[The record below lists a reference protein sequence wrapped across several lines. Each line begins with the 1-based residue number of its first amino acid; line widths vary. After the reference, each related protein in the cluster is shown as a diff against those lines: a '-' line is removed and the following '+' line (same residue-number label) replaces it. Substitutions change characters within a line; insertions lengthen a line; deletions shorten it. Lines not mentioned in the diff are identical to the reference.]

1 MTWAV
6 CSNPTD
12 FYENEV
18 SIIFIQRFNTTVYP
32 FIVHGSGRC
41 STKQRRPAWSCGG
54 ASQKLK
60 YDRHSKRN
68 TVDRKLAMT
77 RTPSEFTGAAVASPG
92 GDRHR
97 AINSAEDSSRAYYE
111 AQKELDLLCRTLHA
125 MPGHFAIFD
134 ARAEGAPIV
143 FVNVALARDYGYED
157 VELIGHPFFALFAS
171 TDDGPQRIER
181 IKQELSAAGETRAE
195 FQAVRRDGS
204 TFTTGMVFAPVK
216 NERGLSTHVGC
227 SARDITAIIE
237 EQRDKRALQEQL
249 YAEMRE
255 RERIAIEL
263 RLAQKLES
271 VGRLAAG
278 VAHEINTP
286 IQYVGDSVHF
296 LKSAVADLQQLTEVY
311 RGALEA
317 LFRGESPEIV
327 RANLTQIDILVDKQ
341 FIDVEIPQ
349 AFARTLEGVERV
361 TSIVRAMKEF
371 AHPDAQE
378 QGSADINHAIE
389 TTLLV
394 ARNEYKYHARV
405 EAELGELPAVVC
417 NVNELNQVFLNLI
430 INATH
435 AIESA
440 GRDPSS
446 GRIQIRTSGDAGS
459 VEIVIEDNGCGIP
472 KENFDRIF
480 DPFFTTKEIG
490 KGTGQGLAIVR
501 SIIVEKHAGTITVDS
516 QVGKGTRIILRL
528 PTAGRKGSPG
538 K

>member
-1 MTWAV
+1 VVLNKGSSVTAIGKRNVSDTNPAMTHTPAEFANFSSGSPGDDSLHPINSV
-6 CSNPTD
+6 VGSLGTG
-12 FYENEV
+12 NEV
-18 SIIFIQRFNTTVYP
+18 
-32 FIVHGSGRC
+32 
-41 STKQRRPAWSCGG
+41 
-54 ASQKLK
+54 QK
-60 YDRHSKRN
+60 H
-68 TVDRKLAMT
+68 
-77 RTPSEFTGAAVASPG
+77 
-92 GDRHR
+92 
-97 AINSAEDSSRAYYE
+97 
-111 AQKELDLLCRTLHA
+111 LDLLRRALHA
-125 MPGHFAIFD
+125 MPGHFAILD
-134 ARAEGAPIV
+134 ARGAGAPIV
-143 FVNVALARDYGYED
+143 FVNVALARDYGFEAA
-157 VELIGHPFFALFAS
+157 ELIGHPFFALFAS
-171 TDDGPQRIER
+171 AEDGPEKIDRIRE
-181 IKQELSAAGETRAE
+181 ELSTGHDARAE

-204 TFTTGMVFAPVK
+204 TFTAGMVFAPI
-216 NERGLSTHVGC
+216 NDERGLITHFGC

-249 YAEMRE
+249 YTEMRE

-278 VAHEINTP
+278 IAHEINTP
-286 IQYVGDSVHF
+286 IQYVGDSAYF

-311 RGALEA
+311 RGAVEA
-317 LFRGESPEIV
+317 LFRGESPQLV
-327 RANLTQIDILVDKQ
+327 RANLTQIDALVDKQ

-378 QGSADINHAIE
+378 QSPADINHAIE

-405 EAELGELPAVVC
+405 DTELRELPAVVC

-430 INATH
+430 VNAAH

-440 GRDPSS
+440 GRDASS
-446 GRIQIRTSGDAGS
+446 GLIQIRTNAVEES
-459 VEIVIEDNGCGIP
+459 VEIIIEDNGCGIP
-472 KENFDRIF
+472 QENLDRVF

-490 KGTGQGLAIVR
+490 KGTGQGLAIAR
-501 SIIVEKHAGTITVDS
+501 SIVVEKHAGTIAVDS
-516 QVGKGTRIILRL
+516 AVGNGTKMTLRL
-528 PTAGRKGSPG
+528 PTAGRKGISG

>member
-1 MTWAV
+1 MSDMKFGDGPLHPFGSA
-6 CSNPTD
+6 TD
-12 FYENEV
+12 
-18 SIIFIQRFNTTVYP
+18 STDA
-32 FIVHGSGRC
+32 GS
-41 STKQRRPAWSCGG
+41 
-54 ASQKLK
+54 
-60 YDRHSKRN
+60 
-68 TVDRKLAMT
+68 
-77 RTPSEFTGAAVASPG
+77 
-92 GDRHR
+92 
-97 AINSAEDSSRAYYE
+97 E
-111 AQKELDLLCRTLHA
+111 AHKHLDLLRRTLHA
-125 MPGHFAIFD
+125 MPGHFAILD
-134 ARAEGAPIV
+134 ARGAGAPIV
-143 FVNVALARDYGYED
+143 FVNVSLARDYGYEAA
-157 VELIGHPFFALFAS
+157 ELIGHPFFALFAS
-171 TDDGPQRIER
+171 AEDGPEKIER
-181 IKQELSAAGETRAE
+181 IRQELSAGREARAE

-204 TFTTGMVFAPVK
+204 TFTAGTVFAPVK
-216 NERGLSTHVGC
+216 NERGLITHFGC
-227 SARDITAIIE
+227 SARDITAFIE

-249 YAEMRE
+249 YTEMRE

-278 VAHEINTP
+278 IAHEINTP
-286 IQYVGDSVHF
+286 IQYVGDSAHF
-296 LKSAVADLQQLTEVY
+296 LKSAVADLQQLSEVY
-311 RGALEA
+311 RAAVEA

-327 RANLTQIDILVDKQ
+327 RANLTQIDTLVDKQ

-361 TSIVRAMKEF
+361 TNIVRAMKEF

-378 QGSADINHAIE
+378 QSPADINHAIE

-394 ARNEYKYHARV
+394 ARNEYKYHACV
-405 EAELGELPAVVC
+405 DTELGELPAVVC

-430 INATH
+430 VNAAH

-440 GRDPSS
+440 GRDASS
-446 GRIQIRTSGDAGS
+446 GSIKIRTNAVEES

-472 KENFDRIF
+472 QENLEHIF

-490 KGTGQGLAIVR
+490 KGTGQGLAIAR

-516 QVGKGTRIILRL
+516 HVGNGTKMTLCL

>member
-1 MTWAV
+1 MK
-6 CSNPTD
+6 S
-12 FYENEV
+12 
-18 SIIFIQRFNTTVYP
+18 S
-32 FIVHGSGRC
+32 
-41 STKQRRPAWSCGG
+41 
-54 ASQKLK
+54 
-60 YDRHSKRN
+60 
-68 TVDRKLAMT
+68 MT
-77 RTPSEFTGAAVASPG
+77 RTPSEFTDVAIGSRGEDPPCPIDSAA
-92 GDRHR
+92 
-97 AINSAEDSSRAYYE
+97 DSSGPGNE
-111 AQKELDLLCRTLHA
+111 AQKQLDLLCATLHA
-125 MPGHFAIFD
+125 MPGHFAILD
-134 ARAEGAPIV
+134 ACDTAAPIV
-143 FVNVALARDYGYED
+143 FVNVALARAYGYGPA
-157 VELIGHPFFALFAS
+157 ELIGHSFFALFAS
-171 TDDGPQRIER
+171 AEDGPEKIER
-181 IKQELSAAGETRAE
+181 IRQELSAGREARAE

-204 TFTTGMVFAPVK
+204 TFTAGMVFGPVK
-216 NERGLSTHVGC
+216 NDRGLITHFGC

-278 VAHEINTP
+278 IAHEINTP
-286 IQYVGDSVHF
+286 IQYVGDSAHF
-296 LKSAVADLQQLTEVY
+296 LKSAVADLQQLSEVY
-311 RGALEA
+311 RAAVEA
-317 LFRGESPEIV
+317 LFRGESPEVV
-327 RANLTQIDILVDKQ
+327 RANLTQIDTQVDKQ

-361 TSIVRAMKEF
+361 TNIVRAMKEF

-378 QGSADINHAIE
+378 QTPADINHALE

-405 EAELGELPAVVC
+405 ETELGELPAVVC

-430 INATH
+430 VNAAH

-440 GRDPSS
+440 GRDASS
-446 GRIQIRTSGDAGS
+446 GLIKIRTSAGAEG
-459 VEIVIEDNGCGIP
+459 VEVVIEDNGCGIP
-472 KENFDRIF
+472 KENLERIF

-490 KGTGQGLAIVR
+490 KGTGQGLAIAR

-516 QVGKGTRIILRL
+516 QVGKGTKMTLRL
-528 PTAGRKGSPG
+528 PMAGRKGTQ